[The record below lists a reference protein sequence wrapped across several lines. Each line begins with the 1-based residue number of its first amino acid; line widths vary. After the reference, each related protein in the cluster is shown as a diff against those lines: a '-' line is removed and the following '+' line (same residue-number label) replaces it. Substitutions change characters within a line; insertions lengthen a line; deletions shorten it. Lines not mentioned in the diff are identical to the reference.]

1 MNLNKLAIEC
11 LKGKSLWRTLCN
23 IKLSEFKVYGEL
35 LDAGSKNLSSSYY
48 RYLDTTQVK
57 GITFVDYYSSDSL
70 NILKV
75 DLEKEIPIKDFT
87 YDSVL
92 LMNVL
97 EHVFN
102 YSLLLK
108 ELHRITKE
116 NGTIIGS
123 VPFMFRYHAD
133 PNDFNRF
140 THTSLKRNLVEAGF
154 KEINIYTVGDG
165 LLISIA
171 EQISRLLPN
180 IKMFL
185 FFRLILWISAI
196 FLSKLKIFRKE
207 DIKYNDKQA
216 SYLGLV
222 FKAKK

>member
-23 IKLSEFKVYGEL
+23 IKLSKFKVYGEL
-35 LDAGSKNLSSSYY
+35 LDAGSKNLTASHY
-48 RYLDTTQVK
+48 RYLDTSEVK
-57 GITFVDYYSSDSL
+57 VTTFVDYYSSDEL
-70 NILKV
+70 NILKM
-75 DLEKEIPIKDFT
+75 DLEKEIPIEDFT

-102 YSLLLK
+102 YNLLLK
-108 ELHRITKE
+108 ELHRITKQR
-116 NGTIIGS
+116 GTIIGS

-140 THTSLKRNLVEAGF
+140 THTSLMRNLVEAGF
-154 KEINIYTVGDG
+154 KEVNIYTVGDG

-171 EQISRLLPN
+171 DQISRLLPN
-180 IKMFL
+180 IK
-185 FFRLILWISAI
+185 I
-196 FLSKLKIFRKE
+196 FSF
-207 DIKYNDKQA
+207 
-216 SYLGLV
+216 
-222 FKAKK
+222 